1 MTCSTT
7 DPQAQEAAR
16 GRVVG
21 ILLAGEIADAAA
33 ITTAMRCICF
43 CYGQPMGQGLLIGKG
58 LLRSEKYCCPADQSV
73 QRFRKSLVCTDNTP
87 QAPER
92 EPGLRDLR
100 MLVSY
105 KTLAIALFSV

>member
-43 CYGQPMGQGLLIGKG
+43 CYGQPMGQELLIGKG
-58 LLRSEKYCCPADQSV
+58 LLRSEKECCPADQLV
-73 QRFRKSLVCTDNTP
+73 QRFRKSLVCTDNHPSTR
-87 QAPER
+87 A
-92 EPGLRDLR
+92 RDR
-100 MLVSY
+100 GF
-105 KTLAIALFSV
+105 T